1 MAKKFRINTLFL
13 LIIVVVL
20 ALTTVLLFRLLQ
32 TDAVA
37 EIIKTDAVLKVLF
50 VVENNNTALA
60 TDVLFYY
67 PPLKRGVL
75 FDVPGNTGGIFS
87 SLGRVDRIDSVF
99 REHGIA
105 EYNKEISQ
113 LFDQSIPFTITVS
126 LDSLCKMTDLL
137 GGLKVFVPYPVD
149 ITNENG
155 ERVLLPSG
163 SVTLDGEKIRTYIT
177 YAPVDENQTEAQ
189 DRRQN
194 VVVALFNA
202 INTQAKYFQ
211 DKKTFKLFAG
221 LFSAN
226 YNREDLQRLLSEI
239 SGIDAEQLHPQSL
252 SGSLQQVDTQQLLF
266 PLYDGQLVKDVV
278 KQTVTSLVSSAD
290 TQYSRIYVLE
300 IQNGTTIQGF
310 ARNTA
315 VLLQSVG
322 YDVLSTVNAPS
333 TDYEKTVIIN
343 HIGNDEV
350 AKSLGDFIRCE
361 NIVTEVIDETADIT
375 AESPVDFTIIL
386 GRDFDGRY
394 VR

>member
-13 LIIVVVL
+13 VIIVLVV
-20 ALTTVLLFRLLQ
+20 ALTAVSLVRLLQ

-37 EIIKTDAVLKVLF
+37 EIIKNDSILKILF
-50 VVENNNTALA
+50 VLENNNTVLA
-60 TDVLFYY
+60 TDVFFYY
-67 PPLKRGVL
+67 PPLKRGAL
-75 FDVPGNTGGIFS
+75 FDVPGNTGAIYS

-99 REHGIA
+99 SEHGIA
-105 EYNKEISQ
+105 AYTAEISK
-113 LFDQSIPFTITVS
+113 LFDQSIPFTITIS

-149 ITNENG
+149 IINENG

-163 SVTLDGEKIRTYIT
+163 SVTLDGEKIRTYMT
-177 YAPVDENQTEAQ
+177 YVPLDENQTEAQ

-194 VVVALFNA
+194 VVVALLNA
-202 INTQAKYFQ
+202 INTQSKYFQ
-211 DKKTFKLFAG
+211 DKKTFKLFSG
-221 LFSAN
+221 LFTAN
-226 YNREDLQRLLSEI
+226 YDREDLQRLLSEI

-252 SGSLQQVDTQQLLF
+252 SGTLQQVDAQQLLF
-266 PLYDGQLVKDVV
+266 PLYDGELVKDVV

-290 TQYSRIYVLE
+290 TQYSRVYVLE

-322 YDVLSTVNAPS
+322 YDVFSTVNAPS
-333 TDYEKTVIIN
+333 TDYEQTVIIN
-343 HIGNDEV
+343 HIGNDEI
-350 AKSLGDFIRCE
+350 AKSLGDFIHCE
-361 NIVTEVIDETADIT
+361 NIITEAIDETADIT